1 MHLSI
6 YLLISTHFAEYP
18 PGTPDVEEG
27 GLEVVSGER
36 GRKSRNFTNSR
47 STDEEL
53 ASINEY
59 YMRLY
64 MSDPIYYIYIHLDA
78 ILTDAK
84 SRKYIN

>member
-1 MHLSI
+1 MGVKKDKYQVCSTDAGAFI
-6 YLLISTHFAEYP
+6 YLIISTHFAEYS

-53 ASINEY
+53 VESIN
-59 YMRLY
+59 
-64 MSDPIYYIYIHLDA
+64 
-78 ILTDAK
+78 
-84 SRKYIN
+84 

>member
-1 MHLSI
+1 MHLFI
-6 YLLISTHFAEYP
+6 YLIISTHLAEYP

-53 ASINEY
+53 VESIN
-59 YMRLY
+59 
-64 MSDPIYYIYIHLDA
+64 
-78 ILTDAK
+78 
-84 SRKYIN
+84 